1 MENKGILRKYINK
14 KFTTPQEE
22 LDFLRGEV
30 ARHEK
35 ELDGGRTSVIEGEVG
50 RVERGAAEAAPRDEA
65 IKRQISEYKKEKTE
79 DILEENY
86 KLSEKQENEIILKL
100 SPEEH
105 DDKMSELLGI
115 LRDRGIKN
123 ALSIVNKMRDAHI
136 EDDFHRFLVEYI
148 KEGFTVAGL
157 KEKSPLWKQ
166 LNMTLFEIALPRA
179 IVSGNDEKK
188 PLKELISSIE
198 QLYAGMLAIS
208 GKKKSEKKHIALEI
222 AVSNKT
228 EEAIFYVAVP
238 DEKKELF
245 EKQVLS
251 IFPQAKVVENK
262 NDYNIFNQQ
271 GISVGA
277 YGKVIRNEI
286 FPLKIYD
293 TFDYD
298 PLNILLSSF
307 SKLEKEGEGAAIQ
320 LIFNPGGDYY
330 TKKYKSALDKIQKGT
345 SVKKAIDMPES
356 ITGSFIKEFKEVFGS
371 NSSKNEKNTP
381 LIVDQIAVEQI
392 TKKISSPI
400 AKVNLRIIASA
411 RTLERAQ
418 KILSDIEA
426 AFNQFEESQ
435 GNALSFKHQ
444 KRGDLRALLRDFSYR
459 RFIDDQKIP
468 LNLKEI
474 TTLYHFPSSGI
485 SSSRELKQ
493 SKAGTAPAPLDMPN
507 EGALLGINKYRNS
520 ETEIHITRE
529 DRLRHFYAIGQTGTG
544 KSTLLKNMAFQDI
557 QNGDGVCVIDP
568 HGVDIND
575 ILGAVPKHRMKDVIY
590 FDPGYTKR
598 PMALNML
605 EYDERFPEQK
615 TFVVNEMLSIFNK
628 LFDMQIAGG
637 PMFEQYFRNA
647 TMLVIEHPESGNTL
661 LDVSRVLVD
670 AEFREMKISK
680 CNNPIVTQF
689 WREVAEKAKGD
700 LGLAN
705 IVPYITNKFDVFM
718 ANDIMRPIIGQS
730 KSSFNFRKIMDERK
744 ILLVNLAKGRLGD
757 INAHLIGLI
766 LVGKILMAALSR
778 VDNIHS
784 GSQNEVPDFYLYLD
798 EFQNITTDSI
808 STILSEARKYKL
820 GLTIAHQFIA
830 QLDDKIKNSVF
841 GNVGSICSFRV
852 GADDA
857 EYLKNQFEP
866 VFTANDLMNIDN
878 RNAYL
883 KMLVDGRP
891 AKPFNIE
898 TLPPAQGNFEIAE
911 NLKQLSYLTYGRDR
925 EEVEMEIRAKYNPGP
940 IRSSI

>member
-1 MENKGILRKYINK
+1 MENTGISREGINK
-14 KFTTPQEE
+14 KFTTAQEE

-35 ELDGGRTSVIEGEVG
+35 ELDGDRTSVIEGEA
-50 RVERGAAEAAPRDEA
+50 RRGAEMAPFDEA
-65 IKRQISEYKKEKTE
+65 ISRQIREYKKKNTK

-86 KLSEKQENEIILKL
+86 KLSEKQEDEIVLKL

-115 LRDRGIKN
+115 LQEKGIKN
-123 ALSIVNKMRDAHI
+123 TLSIISKMRDAHI
-136 EDDFHRFLVEYI
+136 DDDFHRFLVEYI
-148 KEGFTVAGL
+148 KEGFAAPGL
-157 KEKSPLWKQ
+157 KEKNPLWKQ
-166 LNMTLFEIALPRA
+166 LHMTLFEIALPG
-179 IVSGNDEKK
+179 VSFDDKERIK
-188 PLKELISSIE
+188 PLKELISSME

-208 GKKKSEKKHIALEI
+208 GKKKSEKNHIAFEI

-228 EEAIFYVAVP
+228 EEAIFYVAVS

-251 IFPQAKVVENK
+251 IFSQAKVIENK
-262 NDYNIFNQQ
+262 DDYNIFNEQ

-277 YGKVIRNEI
+277 YGKFARNEI

-293 TFDYD
+293 LFDYD

-307 SKLEKEGEGAAIQ
+307 SKLEKNGEGAAIQ
-320 LIFNPGGDYY
+320 LIFNPMGDYY

-356 ITGSFIKEFKEVFGS
+356 ITGSFIKEFKQVFGGG
-371 NSSKNEKNTP
+371 SSKNEKNTP
-381 LIVDQIAVEQI
+381 PVIDQIVVEQI

-400 AKVNLRIIASA
+400 VKVNLRIITSA
-411 RTLERAQ
+411 QTLQRAQ

-426 AFNQFEESQ
+426 VFNQFEESQ
-435 GNALSFKHQ
+435 GNALSFKKP
-444 KRGDLRALLRDFSYR
+444 KRGGLRTLLRDFSYR
-459 RFIDDQKIP
+459 RFIDGQKLP

-507 EGALLGINKYRNS
+507 EGALLGVNKYRNS
-520 ETEIHITRE
+520 ETEVRITRE
-529 DRLRHFYAIGQTGTG
+529 DRLRHFYTIGQTGTG
-544 KSTLLKNMAFQDI
+544 KSTLLKNMAVQDI

-605 EYDERFPEQK
+605 EYDENYPEQK
-615 TFVVNEMLSIFNK
+615 TFVVNEMFSIFQK
-628 LFDMQIAGG
+628 LYGDVPESMG

-647 TMLVIEHPESGNTL
+647 TMLVIEDPSSGNTL
-661 LDVSRVLVD
+661 LDVSRVL
-670 AEFREMKISK
+670 ANEEFRKMKLSECK
-680 CNNPIVTQF
+680 NPIITQF
-689 WREVAEKAKGD
+689 WRDVAEKAG
-700 LGLAN
+700 GESALAN
-705 IVPYITNKFDVFM
+705 IVPYITSKFDVFL
-718 ANDIMRPIIGQS
+718 ANDIMRPIIAQS

-778 VDNIHS
+778 VDDIQQ
-784 GSQNEVPDFYLYLD
+784 GGQNTPDFYLYLD

-866 VFTANDLMNIDN
+866 VFTVNDLMNIDN

-891 AKPFNIE
+891 VRPFNIE
-898 TLPPAQGNFEIAE
+898 TLPPAQGSPEIIE
-911 NLKQLSYLTYGRDR
+911 TLKQFSYLTYGRDR
-925 EEVEMEIRAKYNPGP
+925 EEVEKEIQAKYNK
-940 IRSSI
+940 S